1 MSPVVVK
8 EKGKAE
14 KRKKDEKEKTN
25 SETETVTPPAKQVS
39 IYFSVCL
46 IARTQQTSKTA
57 EPIWLKVVSHM
68 TSGKIYGSTK
78 LNKFRL
84 EKK

>member
-39 IYFSVCL
+39 NILLCL
-46 IARTQQTSKTA
+46 FNCPYPTNVKN
-57 EPIWLKVVSHM
+57 
-68 TSGKIYGSTK
+68 G
-78 LNKFRL
+78 
-84 EKK
+84 

>member
-39 IYFSVCL
+39 IYFSVSL
-46 IARTQQTSKTA
+46 IARSQ
-57 EPIWLKVVSHM
+57 
-68 TSGKIYGSTK
+68 
-78 LNKFRL
+78 
-84 EKK
+84 

>member
-25 SETETVTPPAKQVS
+25 NETETVTPPAKQVS
-39 IYFSVCL
+39 IY
-46 IARTQQTSKTA
+46 
-57 EPIWLKVVSHM
+57 
-68 TSGKIYGSTK
+68 TSGKKCVLVLFLIMYQFIQEN
-78 LNKFRL
+78 LRKFVIC
-84 EKK
+84 

>member
-25 SETETVTPPAKQVS
+25 NETETVTPPAKQVS
-39 IYFSVCL
+39 IQR
-46 IARTQQTSKTA
+46 IKEQQYKLKLLLDNSIVRKKWGGGQVRHEPPSKSN
-57 EPIWLKVVSHM
+57 EPLA
-68 TSGKIYGSTK
+68 
-78 LNKFRL
+78 L
-84 EKK
+84 

>member
-39 IYFSVCL
+39 IY
-46 IARTQQTSKTA
+46 TA
-57 EPIWLKVVSHM
+57 GKKCVYENEPIY
-68 TSGKIYGSTK
+68 TGKSAKICDLLRAKY
-78 LNKFRL
+78 
-84 EKK
+84 

>member
-25 SETETVTPPAKQVS
+25 NEIETVTPPAKQVS
-39 IYFSVCL
+39 IY
-46 IARTQQTSKTA
+46 T
-57 EPIWLKVVSHM
+57 
-68 TSGKIYGSTK
+68 
-78 LNKFRL
+78 
-84 EKK
+84 

>member
-46 IARTQQTSKTA
+46 IARSQ
-57 EPIWLKVVSHM
+57 
-68 TSGKIYGSTK
+68 
-78 LNKFRL
+78 
-84 EKK
+84 

>member
-25 SETETVTPPAKQVS
+25 NEIETVTPPAKQVS
-39 IYFSVCL
+39 IY
-46 IARTQQTSKTA
+46 
-57 EPIWLKVVSHM
+57 
-68 TSGKIYGSTK
+68 TSGKKMCTCIIFDNVPIYTGKPAKICDLLRTK
-78 LNKFRL
+78 N
-84 EKK
+84 